1 MDQPRYPQP
10 ASRSGPLLATP
21 AGVDDASAFS
31 PRGAR
36 TSGRLRLVSPDEAP
50 FAADTTRWGS
60 TSIGIDAQLA
70 AGLGYL
76 IGPLG
81 VLFFFAEKRNRF
93 LRFHC
98 AQVILLA
105 IVSVVLGT
113 LWSGVIT
120 LESLTSGA
128 TSSTALALAMGVA
141 ACAFGLAYL
150 ALFGSWLWGMI
161 SGFTGKYTKLP
172 VIGGIAEKW
181 AGGAPI
187 PAF

>member
-1 MDQPRYPQP
+1 MDQPRYPQS

-21 AGVDDASAFS
+21 VGVDDASAFS
-31 PRGAR
+31 PRGAH
-36 TSGRLRLVSPDEAP
+36 TSGRLRLVSPKRRLRRRHDSLGTNP
-50 FAADTTRWGS
+50 DRPRRAAD
-60 TSIGIDAQLA
+60 

-98 AQVILLA
+98 SQVILLA

-128 TSSTALALAMGVA
+128 TNPRRSRSRWASRPAPSGWRISRSSAR
-141 ACAFGLAYL
+141 
-150 ALFGSWLWGMI
+150 GS
-161 SGFTGKYTKLP
+161 
-172 VIGGIAEKW
+172 
-181 AGGAPI
+181 GA
-187 PAF
+187 

>member
-1 MDQPRYPQP
+1 MDQPHYPQP
-10 ASRSGPLLATP
+10 ASRSGPLLATS
-21 AGVDDASAFS
+21 AGVDDAGAFGLQ
-31 PRGAR
+31 RGH
-36 TSGRLRLVSPDEAP
+36 TSGHLRLVSPEEAP
-50 FAADTTRWGS
+50 SAASTTRWGP
-60 TSIGIDAQLA
+60 TSIGLDAQLA

-81 VLFFFAEKRNRF
+81 VLFFFTEKRNRF

-120 LESLTSGA
+120 LESMTSGA
-128 TSSTALALAMGVA
+128 TSSTALALVIGVS

-150 ALFGSWLWGMI
+150 ALFGLWLWGMI

-172 VIGGIAEKW
+172 VIGGIAVKW
-181 AGGAPI
+181 AGGAPV